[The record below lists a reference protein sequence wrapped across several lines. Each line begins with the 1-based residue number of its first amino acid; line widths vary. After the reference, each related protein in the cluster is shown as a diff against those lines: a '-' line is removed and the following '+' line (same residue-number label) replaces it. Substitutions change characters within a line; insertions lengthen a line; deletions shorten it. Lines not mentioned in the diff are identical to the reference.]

1 MKVFSQQN
9 HSLRNKLASVH
20 LEQPVEQGI
29 LNTAIAQLDKG
40 EKEQAVLKGVKKQ
53 FRQLALSKNLS
64 QEGLFLYTELQ
75 KPNVNVDTALSSMTW
90 FP

>member
-1 MKVFSQQN
+1 MKSFQQKN
-9 HSLRNKLASVH
+9 HSLRKKLASVH

-29 LNTAIAQLDKG
+29 LNTAITQLDKG
-40 EKEQAVLKGVKKQ
+40 EKEQAVLKDMNRQ
-53 FRQLALSKNLS
+53 FRQLALSKKLS
-64 QEGLFLYTELQ
+64 QEGLALYTELQ